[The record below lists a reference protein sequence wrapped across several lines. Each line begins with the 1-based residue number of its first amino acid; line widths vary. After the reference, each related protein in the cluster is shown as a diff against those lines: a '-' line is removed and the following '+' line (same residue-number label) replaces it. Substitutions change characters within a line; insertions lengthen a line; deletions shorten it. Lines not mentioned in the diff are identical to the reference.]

1 MTTIKLSSIDIRIFP
16 QSSTPVATAAQLML
30 DWFFQKTGLEISSQT
45 VDSEGESIDEE
56 RFHILIGT
64 LDQPA
69 MCALVDEWG
78 LPLKIRLDGYVMA
91 LRENH
96 LLIYS
101 QVPRGV
107 VYACG
112 YEWPRLATMQGDELE
127 LDFDVI
133 LREPQDALR
142 GWNGSADCLDFWPQ
156 AAAKYRGNLAWMD
169 APITG
174 EALLSAMPELQPYL
188 DPHLQEIRQRQAE
201 TDKGVTLARSYG
213 LETFGGG
220 LSDNAG
226 LWHLPDYIYD
236 GLIQMHPETIATS
249 FQAGSEWPPF
259 EWQDRSQLCY
269 CSPATRQL
277 FSAIVDDFMEAHPN
291 LDGLCLSLGYD
302 LYPFGC
308 GCELC
313 RDMSYH
319 DRFRDQVQLVYDVVV
334 SKFHKKLWLWT
345 WVTGGS
351 SAIPGYDH
359 YYGWVKDFA
368 QANPENVILTSFA
381 TEGDFNLTHR
391 PNPVIGRRGPKDLGA
406 VLLWPEYR
414 GDGVVPSWLVD
425 WMANALPALRAQG
438 ASGFMGVDT
447 RPEKR
452 VKDVVQAGEY
462 YALSEFS
469 WYPEKSAEQVAIE
482 YCREVFG
489 EQAAPLV
496 AAALRKS
503 GEVIGNML
511 YLPTGQRFSGHSHIE
526 NDLRIMWDVYTLY
539 DSAPFFLSEEQRQ
552 QIIQSGPP
560 YFPKIEAASSGLA
573 LTDENIAAIL
583 HAKDQAVLEAGWMLA
598 QIDQARSFLEPA
610 NYEQL
615 HSRID
620 WLVNYARLFR
630 GLAHAFFFLRRGQI
644 ADASQVRSGAEE
656 MATALD
662 LLPQTGLPLPYDIF
676 GHFGNYPWM
685 INPPHALI
693 QDLLATGELM
703 AAGIA
708 RHPVGILGCEEAAA
722 ALDSLYIP
730 YQRCTGFEDDLDH
743 FSVIVV
749 GSGFTAN
756 LLKDGDKLAAYIK
769 SGGGV
774 LLYNPTENWEALP
787 LAWLPGKV
795 QVWMCNHPAVRVTQ
809 PAHPIVYGYQDL
821 SAQPIKRFEAT
832 SAGARGVLRH
842 APFIKSF
849 VAVSDDWR
857 TLTFPPVLAETAW
870 GQGRLVIDLIPENRT
885 ILLRSLAYLA
895 N

>member
-1 MTTIKLSSIDIRIFP
+1 MDIRIFSP
-16 QSSTPVATAAQLML
+16 SSTPVATAAHLL
-30 DWFFQKTGLEISSQT
+30 SEWLHQKASLVIATTT
-45 VDSEGESIDEE
+45 VDSKMEITEDN
-56 RFHILIGT
+56 RFHIIIGT
-64 LDQPA
+64 LDQSW
-69 MCALVDEWG
+69 MCALVEEWG
-78 LPLKIRLDGYVMA
+78 LPMKIRLDGYVLA
-91 LRENH
+91 LRKNQ

-112 YEWPRLATMQGDELE
+112 YEWPRLATMQGDELG
-127 LDFDVI
+127 LDFEVI

-174 EALLSAMPELQPYL
+174 EALLSALPELQPYL
-188 DPHLQEIRQRQAE
+188 DPHLEEIHQRQAE
-201 TDKGVTLARSYG
+201 TDQGVTLARSYG

-226 LWHLPDYIYD
+226 LWHLPDYIYE
-236 GLIQMHPETIATS
+236 GLIQTHPEAISTS

-259 EWQDRSQLCY
+259 EWQDRSQLCFS
-269 CSPATRQL
+269 SPVTRQL
-277 FSAIVDDFMEAHPN
+277 FSAIVDDFMQAHPD

-313 RDMSYH
+313 RGVSYH
-319 DRFRDQVQLVYDVVV
+319 DRFRDQVQLVHDVVV
-334 SKFHKKLWLWT
+334 TKFRKKLWLWT

-368 QANPENVILTSFA
+368 QANHENVILTSFA

-391 PNPVIGRRGPKDLGA
+391 PNPVIGRRGPQDLGA

-425 WMANALPALRAQG
+425 WMATALPALRAQG

-447 RPEKR
+447 DPEKR

-462 YALSEFS
+462 YALGEFS
-469 WYPEKSAEQVAIE
+469 WYPEKSAEQVATE
-482 YCREVFG
+482 YCRDVFG
-489 EQAAPLV
+489 ARAAPLV
-496 AAALRKS
+496 QAALRKS
-503 GEVIGNML
+503 GEVIANTL

-526 NDLRIMWDVYTLY
+526 NDLRVMWDVYTLY

-552 QIIQSGPP
+552 QIIRSGPP
-560 YFPKIEAASSGLA
+560 YFPKIELASPGLA
-573 LTDENIAAIL
+573 NTDQNIAVIL
-583 HAKDQAVLEAGWMLA
+583 RAKDQAVSDARWMLA
-598 QIDQARSFLEPA
+598 QIDLARSFLEPA
-610 NYEQL
+610 HYEQL
-615 HSRID
+615 STRID

-630 GLAHAFFFLRRGQI
+630 GLARAFSFLRRGQST
-644 ADASQVRSGAEE
+644 DASQVRAGAEE
-656 MATALD
+656 MAAALD

-693 QDLLATGELM
+693 QDLLAAGELL
-703 AAGIA
+703 AGGIA
-708 RHPVGILGCEEAAA
+708 QRPIGVFGCEEAAA
-722 ALDSLYIP
+722 ALDSLYLP
-730 YQRCTGFEDDLDH
+730 YERCTSFENDLH
-743 FSVIVV
+743 RFSVIVI
-749 GSGFTAN
+749 GSGFSAN
-756 LLKDGDKLAAYIK
+756 LLEDGEKVAAYIQ
-769 SGGGV
+769 SGGGM
-774 LLYNPTENWEALP
+774 LLYNSSENWQALP

-795 QVWMCNHPAVRVTQ
+795 QVWMCNHPAARVSQ
-809 PAHPIVYGYQDL
+809 PAHPIVYGYKEL

-849 VAVSDDWR
+849 VAVSDEWR
-857 TLTFPPVLAETAW
+857 TLTFPPVLAETTW
-870 GQGRLVIDLIPENRT
+870 GHGRLVIDLIPENRT
-885 ILLRSLAYLA
+885 ILLRCLAYLV